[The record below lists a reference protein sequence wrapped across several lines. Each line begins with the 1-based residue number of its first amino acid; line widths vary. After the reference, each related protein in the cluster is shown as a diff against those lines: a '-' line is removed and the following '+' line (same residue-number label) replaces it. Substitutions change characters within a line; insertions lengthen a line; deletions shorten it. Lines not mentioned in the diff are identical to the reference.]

1 MIRVLEEY
9 ALLFVKYPPEKV
21 GRNLIILEII
31 IQVLFQ
37 TLNLSPKNYMKYKL
51 VSL

>member
-1 MIRVLEEY
+1 
-9 ALLFVKYPPEKV
+9 LLFVKYPPEKV
-21 GRNLIILEII
+21 GRNLIIEII

-37 TLNLSPKNYMKYKL
+37 TLNLSPKNYMKYKV